1 MLALD
6 LMKFFKKLKI
16 KKEKKIRLRDM
27 KKNPYKR
34 VDSEKMTDI
43 EKMDK
48 GFNGKT
54 FVINGIEID
63 F

>member
-1 MLALD
+1 MFRWIRNN
-6 LMKFFKKLKI
+6 KNKNSEIKKLETRL
-16 KKEKKIRLRDM
+16 EKM

-34 VDSEKMTDI
+34 VDSENMTDV

-54 FVINGIEID
+54 FTINGIEID

>member
-1 MLALD
+1 MNLWQKVSTIAARLVS
-6 LMKFFKKLKI
+6 KQ
-16 KKEKKIRLRDM
+16 EKTRLEQVEEDPWR
-27 KKNPYKR
+27 R
-34 VDSEKMTDI
+34 VDSDEMTDV

-54 FVINGIEID
+54 YTRNGIEVD